1 MEGTMTKYKALIV
14 DDEPLARLAL
24 REYISLA
31 SKDFEIAGE
40 AGDGRE
46 ALHMLKS
53 RQDVDLVLAD
63 IHMPHMNGVELLE
76 AINNTSISN
85 QPLTIMLS
93 AYGDYSFVRDSF
105 VLGAFDYMLKAKLD
119 ETYIAP
125 VLTKTVDELKRRQ
138 SSSKS
143 VSTSEDV
150 EASICSVLHRLSL
163 AESLEVLGEDEEL
176 TSSMELVRTHMGEK
190 NLEVAL
196 IRLSDSV
203 PFEDSHRMI
212 MQTIRSVTNRS
223 RNEGICHVCR
233 YDDRH
238 YVLFFSFPEQ
248 CSIMAIRRLTEMILS
263 DVNMRLKQFINLNL
277 SMGISDIADGH
288 QQWNRLFRQAE
299 RLAGLSY
306 YQGYNRLFYP
316 EAERR
321 PTIQIND
328 WKEVW
333 YLARTEIL
341 QSLSDSDGAK
351 WQEVYE
357 RCSNLL
363 IQRYPSSPDNI
374 KSDLVDM
381 IWEAS
386 ALIYQKGL
394 SWEKL
399 HDQLPYPI
407 TDHIYK
413 QETWENTVHWCRL
426 FLDNLHQ
433 KLHPKYKP
441 KEPSLSPVV
450 AKTKELLEKN
460 FNEDIHLSNISQIVG
475 VSESYLSKQFSK
487 EIGINFIQFL
497 TNLRIE
503 KAKKALESGMKI
515 YEVSEQ
521 VGYVN
526 PEHFSRI
533 FKKITGVSPL
543 AYRKEKE

>member
-1 MEGTMTKYKALIV
+1 MTKFKALIV

-24 REYISLA
+24 REYISIA
-31 SKDFEIAGE
+31 STDFEIAGE

-46 ALHMLKS
+46 ALSMLQA

-63 IHMPHMNGVELLE
+63 IHMPNMNGVELLE
-76 AINNTSISN
+76 ALNNTSYPN

-93 AYGDYSFVRDSF
+93 AYGDYSYVRDSF
-105 VLGAFDYMLKAKLD
+105 VHGAFDYMLKAKLD

-125 VLTKTVDELKRRQ
+125 VLHKTVDELKKRQ
-138 SSSKS
+138 NSSKAAADQEDSSAS
-143 VSTSEDV
+143 VC
-150 EASICSVLHRLSL
+150 AVLHRLSL
-163 AESLEVLGEDEEL
+163 SDSLETMGEDDEF
-176 TSSMELVRTHMGEK
+176 SSSLELVRTHMGEK

-203 PFEDSHRMI
+203 QFEDSHRMI
-212 MQTIRSVTNRS
+212 MQTIRNVTNRS
-223 RNEGICHVCR
+223 RSEGICHVCR

-238 YVLFFSFPEQ
+238 YVLFFAFPEQ
-248 CSIMAIRRLTEMILS
+248 ISLMAVRRQTDVILS
-263 DVNMRLKQFINLNL
+263 EVSMRLKQFINLNL
-277 SMGISDIADGH
+277 SMGISDIADGV

-306 YQGYNRLFYP
+306 YQGYNRLYYP

-321 PTIQIND
+321 PTIQPD
-328 WKEVW
+328 TWKEQW
-333 YLARTEIL
+333 YLVRTEML
-341 QSLSDSDGAK
+341 KSLSDADTAK
-351 WQEVYE
+351 WREVYE
-357 RCSNLL
+357 RCCRLL
-363 IQRYPSSPDNI
+363 IERYPSSPDHI

-381 IWEAS
+381 IWEAG

-407 TDHIYK
+407 TDHIHK
-413 QETWENTVHWCRL
+413 QETWEKTVHWCRL

-433 KLHPKYKP
+433 KLHPKDNAKI
-441 KEPSLSPVV
+441 STLSSVV
-450 AKTKELLEKN
+450 AKTKELVEKN
-460 FNEDIHLSNISQIVG
+460 FSEDIHLSYISQIVG

-503 KAKKALESGMKI
+503 KAKKALEGGMKI

-533 FKKITGVSPL
+533 FKKVTGVSPL
-543 AYRKEKE
+543 AYRKEME

>member
-1 MEGTMTKYKALIV
+1 MTKYKALIV

-31 SKDFEIAGE
+31 STDFEIAGE
-40 AGDGRE
+40 AGDGKE
-46 ALHMLKS
+46 ALHMLQS

-143 VSTSEDV
+143 ISTSEDV

-163 AESLEVLGEDEEL
+163 ADSLEVSSEDEDL

-196 IRLSDSV
+196 IRLSDSIQ
-203 PFEDSHRMI
+203 FEDSHRMI

-321 PTIQIND
+321 PTIQVND
-328 WKEVW
+328 WKEIW

-357 RCSNLL
+357 RCSSFL

-426 FLDNLHQ
+426 FLENLHQ

>member
-1 MEGTMTKYKALIV
+1 MMKFKALIV

-24 REYISLA
+24 REYISIA
-31 SKDFEIAGE
+31 STDFEIAGE
-40 AGDGRE
+40 AGDGKE
-46 ALHMLKS
+46 ALNMLKIHP
-53 RQDVDLVLAD
+53 DVDLVLAD
-63 IHMPHMNGVELLE
+63 IQMPNMNGVELLE
-76 AINNTSISN
+76 ALNNTTLSN

-105 VLGAFDYMLKAKLD
+105 VLGAFDYIVKAKLD

-138 SSSKS
+138 SSSKT
-143 VSTSEDV
+143 VSTLEDV
-150 EASICSVLHRLSL
+150 EASICSVLHRLCLSD
-163 AESLEVLGEDEEL
+163 SLEVTDDDITPSL
-176 TSSMELVRTHMGEK
+176 ELVRKHMGEK

-196 IRLSDSV
+196 LRLSDTV
-203 PFEDSHRMI
+203 QFEDSHRMI
-212 MQTIRSVTNRS
+212 MQTIRTVTNRS
-223 RNEGICHVCR
+223 RSEGICKVCR

-248 CSIMAIRRLTEMILS
+248 CSIIAIRRLTDIILS
-263 DVNMRLKQFINLNL
+263 EVSMRLKQFINLKL
-277 SMGISDIADGH
+277 SMGISDIVDGH

-299 RLAGLSY
+299 RLAGLSF
-306 YQGYNRLFYP
+306 YQGYNRLYYP

-321 PTIQIND
+321 PSIKESD
-328 WKEVW
+328 WKEAW
-333 YLARTEIL
+333 YLARTEML
-341 QSLSDSDGAK
+341 KSLSDPDLMK

-357 RCSNLL
+357 HCCSLL
-363 IQRYPSSPDNI
+363 IQRYPCSPELI
-374 KSDLVDM
+374 KSDVVDM
-381 IWEAS
+381 TWEAS
-386 ALIYQKGL
+386 ALIYQKGV

-399 HDQLPYPI
+399 HDKLPYPI

-426 FLDNLHQ
+426 FLEHLHQ
-433 KLHPKYKP
+433 KLHPKDQP
-441 KEPSLSPVV
+441 KECFLSPVV
-450 AKTKELLEKN
+450 AKTKELIEKN
-460 FNEDIHLSNISQIVG
+460 FNEDVHLSNISQIVG

-487 EIGINFIQFL
+487 EIGVNFIQFL

-533 FKKITGVSPL
+533 FKKITGISPL
-543 AYRKEKE
+543 AYRRENE

>member
-1 MEGTMTKYKALIV
+1 MTKYKALIV

-328 WKEVW
+328 WKEIW

-341 QSLSDSDGAK
+341 QSLSDSDGGK